1 MKRAKSMEAEQ
12 EMREEEMQEGTQ
24 YQEEETYMD
33 GDEIVIPEE
42 QRIET
47 GKEYVIAEE
56 PTEQKQEPEEKN
68 LLQIL
73 KSSNQEEDRS
83 RFVHG
88 LSVGLGIGCLATF
101 VIMWIVVFFSPQL
114 PSTVT
119 YEAMLSIFIYPLI
132 YLLTV
137 GLIALTAGLVREYY
151 VRKSSL

>member
-1 MKRAKSMEAEQ
+1 MEAEQ

>member
-12 EMREEEMQEGTQ
+12 EMQEEEVQEGTQ
-24 YQEEETYMD
+24 YQEETYMD

-42 QRIET
+42 QRIEA

-68 LLQIL
+68 SPQIL